1 MSVCVYARSSCG
13 SAEGPYAPIHGC
25 GRQGSKQHRHLS
37 RIQVRSQNQG
47 SQCFQDTGRRARRR
61 VQDKE
66 EHGREQLHQYFFY
79 SLLPATQRAC
89 KHPQAGL
96 MLPREKARKP
106 ERRHRNRHGCVGS
119 LSPPAT
125 PLAEGLAGH
134 YKPPMPTPNSSPCLS
149 PKAPPSLATG
159 NPGAV
164 QVELPRTITMLP

>member
-1 MSVCVYARSSCG
+1 MNHRKQPLVCLCLCSVQLWFCRRALR
-13 SAEGPYAPIHGC
+13 PYPRLRKAGLKAA
-25 GRQGSKQHRHLS
+25 QAL
-37 RIQVRSQNQG
+37 V
-47 SQCFQDTGRRARRR
+47 QDPGEKPEPRLTVFSGHGRRGAAGGGVR
-61 VQDKE
+61 DKE

-79 SLLPATQRAC
+79 SLLSATQRAC

-134 YKPPMPTPNSSPCLS
+134 
-149 PKAPPSLATG
+149 
-159 NPGAV
+159 
-164 QVELPRTITMLP
+164 